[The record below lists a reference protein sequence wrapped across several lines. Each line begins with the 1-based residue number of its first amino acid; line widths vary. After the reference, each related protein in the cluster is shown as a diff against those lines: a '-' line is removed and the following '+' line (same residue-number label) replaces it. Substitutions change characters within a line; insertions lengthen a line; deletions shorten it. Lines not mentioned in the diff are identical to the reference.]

1 LSGVL
6 GVPRARKLCR
16 NLFGFDGVF
25 QALVRS
31 SAEAVS
37 EFYEF

>member
-1 LSGVL
+1 V
-6 GVPRARKLCR
+6 AREQKLYQ
-16 NLFGFDGVF
+16 NPFGFDEVF

-31 SAEAVS
+31 SAEARP